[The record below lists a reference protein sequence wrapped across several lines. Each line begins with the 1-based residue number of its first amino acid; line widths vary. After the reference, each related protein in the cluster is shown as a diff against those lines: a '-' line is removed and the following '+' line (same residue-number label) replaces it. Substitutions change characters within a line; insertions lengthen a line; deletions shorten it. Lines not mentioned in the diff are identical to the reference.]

1 MAKPSIFSSKY
12 QKKMRRR
19 KKKITIGIIIII
31 IVSVIAIVLAKN
43 NFSGVGKTLG
53 NIMKSSSTKTTKQQ
67 SKSKTAV
74 KKDKVVKKNNAVT
87 KKVDTGN
94 FVVTM
99 PSGKQVKI
107 IYDNTTTAKVIKSVD
122 NNDSD
127 LDYNINPSSSAVVL
141 FQKST
146 QDVMLANSDG
156 TSSNI
161 TNSSYVSGSGQTFDK
176 NTILKSTPTYIWVQS
191 PKFIDDSNI
200 AYISQLPWFD
210 KNDKYIWKYNVQGK
224 TNINTNITG
233 LNVQINNITAN
244 GLEIVTDDKTQYLK
258 GDGSITN

>member
-1 MAKPSIFSSKY
+1 MAKPSIFSSNY
-12 QKKMRRR
+12 EKKMRRR
-19 KKKITIGIIIII
+19 KKKITFGIIII

-43 NFSGVGKTLG
+43 NFSGVSKTLG
-53 NIMKSSSTKTTKQQ
+53 NIMKSSSTKATKQQ
-67 SKSKTAV
+67 SKPKTVV
-74 KKDKVVKKNNAVT
+74 KKDKTVKKNNVAT
-87 KKVDTGN
+87 KKIDTGN

-99 PSGKQVKI
+99 PSGKQVTI

-122 NNDSD
+122 NNDSN

-161 TNSSYVSGSGQTFDK
+161 TNASYVSGSGQTFDK

-200 AYISQLPWFD
+200 AYISQLPWFN
-210 KNDKYIWKYNVQGK
+210 KNDKYIWKYNVQDK
-224 TNINTNITG
+224 TNQNTNITG

-244 GLEIVTDDKTQYLK
+244 GLEIVTDGKTQYLK